1 MPDQDK
7 TAIQTSDSPVDENA
21 VDPLQEENTLKDEE
35 PMEKAETI
43 TEAKSME
50 EEVVFSDE
58 VSKEETGM
66 IEERPEGESFSRERA
81 EMEPPYSEEGSA
93 QEKESFYKEGPV
105 EKEGMISD
113 EGSEDGESSSGK
125 GSSSDD
131 SVKEETSSQDGAS
144 GVKAA
149 IGTAAV
155 AGAIGALAQN
165 NQAEQN
171 LKDKD
176 QASGQ
181 TGQSN
186 QEDADKERS
195 GRRDSGQ
202 KNRKKKKRYQGYDVE
217 QITSRRYQKSK
228 PWFWKVLF
236 ISLLL
241 SAAIVVGACAY
252 FINGDRK
259 KTDYLAG
266 MNEANNMQALLEGH
280 KNVSITES
288 FSHLAED
295 KDYTLTRIVTKT
307 KSGEYYSYLK
317 KIQDEDTNKE
327 VIRNKIMYRYD
338 ESFPR
343 YVALVGDNYE
353 KICIPE
359 IEGCVFQNDGNE
371 TIEDQKDKGEL
382 VNIKASV
389 TVQEGDRYN
398 ITYGFDPGTKIDKT
412 IVMDKESGIV
422 TSETES
428 SGGEEFYSYIVEYD
442 GETKVP
448 YFYKKI
454 KEKTD
459 TRECTV
465 YVDDGTGEWKEYNYD
480 VPMDVYFTVLEQD
493 GYRCYADKDCT
504 KEFSEYQISVQ
515 NPESS
520 VTLYLK
526 KEPGQETK
534 TDKDDQDN

>member
-7 TAIQTSDSPVDENA
+7 TAILTEDGSMAESDAIPY
-21 VDPLQEENTLKDEE
+21 QEEDTGFDGDSVIEAGSSEE
-35 PMEKAETI
+35 AGTAFHEESAEENSAVLT
-43 TEAKSME
+43 TES
-50 EEVVFSDE
+50 S
-58 VSKEETGM
+58 
-66 IEERPEGESFSRERA
+66 EGTPA
-81 EMEPPYSEEGSA
+81 ISEEGSL
-93 QEKESFYKEGPV
+93 EETGTF
-105 EKEGMISD
+105 SD
-113 EGSEDGESSSGK
+113 EGSLDGGSAVSDEDSSEEGIAASEEESSA
-125 GSSSDD
+125 
-131 SVKEETSSQDGAS
+131 EEAARKPA
-144 GVKAA
+144 KA
-149 IGTAAV
+149 G
-155 AGAIGALAQN
+155 QN
-165 NQAEQN
+165 E
-171 LKDKD
+171 
-176 QASGQ
+176 
-181 TGQSN
+181 
-186 QEDADKERS
+186 S
-195 GRRDSGQ
+195 GRTR
-202 KNRKKKKRYQGYDVE
+202 RKKKRYQGYDVE
-217 QITSRRYQKSK
+217 NITSRRYKKSK

-236 ISLLL
+236 ISLILT
-241 SAAIVVGACAY
+241 AIIVVAACTY

-288 FSHLAED
+288 FSHLVDD

-327 VIRNKIMYRYD
+327 VIRNKVMYRYD

-353 KICIPE
+353 KICVPE

-371 TIEDQKDKGEL
+371 TIEDEKDKGEL

-389 TVQEGDRYN
+389 VVQEGDEYN
-398 ITYGFDPGTKIDKT
+398 TIYGFDPGTKIDKT

-422 TSETES
+422 TSETEK
-428 SGGEEFYSYIVEYD
+428 SGDEEFYSYLVEHD

-465 YVDDGTGEWKEYNYD
+465 YVDDGTGEWKEYNFD
-480 VPMDVYFTVLEQD
+480 VPTDVYFTVLEQE
-493 GYRCYADKDCT
+493 GYRCYTDEDCT

-526 KEPGQETK
+526 KVSDQGSEK
-534 TDKDDQDN
+534 KDSEEESQ